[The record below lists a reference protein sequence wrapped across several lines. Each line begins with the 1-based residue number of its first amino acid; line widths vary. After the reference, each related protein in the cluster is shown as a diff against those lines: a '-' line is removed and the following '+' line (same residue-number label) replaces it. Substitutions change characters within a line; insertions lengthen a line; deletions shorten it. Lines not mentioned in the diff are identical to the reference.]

1 MTLPGQKIICQS
13 CGQESVA
20 KPLKL
25 YEGFQ
30 FKEEILTCA
39 FCGVE
44 LSGEETSPSENET
57 LKNLKSGGPPRFCRR
72 CRHYVVNPFVQ
83 KCMLDNREVKAT
95 DSCGRFSTAPERIEE
110 KKSSPE
116 NGRKLEWPFSP

>member
-1 MTLPGQKIICQS
+1 MMLPGQKIICLN

-20 KPLKL
+20 KPVKR

-44 LSGEETSPSENET
+44 LSGKETPPPKDET
-57 LKNLKSGGPPRFCRR
+57 LKDLKSGGPPRFCRR

-83 KCMLDNREVKAT
+83 KCMLNNREVKAT
-95 DSCGRFSTAPERIEE
+95 DSCGHFSPSPERGKE
-110 KKSSPE
+110 KKSSRE
-116 NGRKLEWPFSP
+116 NGSKPDWPFSA